1 MKRTL
6 ITLTITSLLATTAL
20 ADPIH
25 DAAYDG
31 DLAGVQ
37 AELDKGAD
45 VNAKL
50 ENADLLRKHVGKGYT
65 PLHNAAIKGRE
76 EIAELLIAAG
86 ADVNAK
92 GVDEWTPLHWAARKG
107 REGVTEL
114 LITKGAVVNSKA
126 NDGKT
131 PLDWAIQKSRI
142 ETADILRK
150 HGGKTAEE
158 LEKFFHAIGDG
169 DLEAVNKA
177 ISDGFD
183 FNNAIYEGH
192 TPLHMAVDWGYKEIV
207 ELLLVNGAD
216 VNVKDEFGDTP
227 LDWSIGLDQKEI
239 ADLLRKHGGNTSEE
253 LALMPRLV
261 QHGRFAFSF
270 IAKEGKVYDVQD
282 SFDLLNWEVIKTY
295 TGTGASVRFD
305 EERDHDPPQIFYRV
319 KLVE

>member
-6 ITLTITSLLATTAL
+6 LTLMITSLLATTAL

-131 PLDWAIQKSRI
+131 PLDWAIQKSRT

-158 LEKFFHAIGDG
+158 LENFFHAIEDG

-183 FNNAIYEGH
+183 FNNAIYEGQ
-192 TPLHMAVDWGYKEIV
+192 TPLHMAVDWGHKKIV
-207 ELLLVNGAD
+207 ELLLVNGVD
-216 VNVKDEFGDTP
+216 VNAKDEFGDTP
-227 LDWSIGLDQKEI
+227 LDWADGEI
-239 ADLLRKHGGNTSEE
+239 ADLLRKHGGNTGEE
-253 LALMPRLV
+253 LTLMPFLDYGKDQLV
-261 QHGRFAFSF
+261 
-270 IAKEGKVYDVQD
+270 IDGKVGLKFEVLY
-282 SFDLLNWEVIKTY
+282 SSDLKEWQVLDTVTIE
-295 TGTGASVRFD
+295 AS
-305 EERDHDPPQIFYRV
+305 PQIYVDKTTEEQPIRFYRV

>member
-6 ITLTITSLLATTAL
+6 LTFVVTSLLATTAF

-31 DLAGVQ
+31 DLAGVK

-131 PLDWAIQKSRI
+131 PLDWAIQKSRT

-158 LEKFFHAIGDG
+158 LEEIFHVIEDG

-183 FNNAIYEGH
+183 FNNAIYEGQ
-192 TPLHMAVDWGYKEIV
+192 TPLHMAVDWGHKKIV
-207 ELLLVNGAD
+207 ELLLVNGVD
-216 VNVKDEFGDTP
+216 VNAKDEFGDTP
-227 LDWSIGLDQKEI
+227 LDWADGEI
-239 ADLLRKHGGNTSEE
+239 ADLLRKHGGNTGEE
-253 LALMPRLV
+253 LTLMPFLDYGKDQLV
-261 QHGRFAFSF
+261 
-270 IAKEGKVYDVQD
+270 IDGKVGLKFEVLY
-282 SFDLLNWEVIKTY
+282 SSDLKEWQVLDTVTIE
-295 TGTGASVRFD
+295 AS
-305 EERDHDPPQIFYRV
+305 PQIYVDKTTEEQPIRFYRV

>member
-1 MKRTL
+1 M
-6 ITLTITSLLATTAL
+6 ITSLLATTAL

-131 PLDWAIQKSRI
+131 PLDWAIQKSRT

-158 LEKFFHAIGDG
+158 LEIFFHAIEDG

-183 FNNAIYEGH
+183 FNNAIYEGQ
-192 TPLHMAVDWGYKEIV
+192 TPLHMGVDWGHKKIV
-207 ELLLVNGAD
+207 ELLLVNGVD
-216 VNVKDEFGDTP
+216 VNAKDEFGDTP
-227 LDWSIGLDQKEI
+227 LDWADGEI
-239 ADLLRKHGGNTSEE
+239 ADLLRKHGGNTGEE
-253 LALMPRLV
+253 LTLMPFLDYGKDQLV
-261 QHGRFAFSF
+261 
-270 IAKEGKVYDVQD
+270 IDGKVGLKFEVLY
-282 SFDLLNWEVIKTY
+282 SSDLKEWQVLDTVTIE
-295 TGTGASVRFD
+295 AS
-305 EERDHDPPQIFYRV
+305 PQIYVDKTTEEQPIRFYRV

>member
-1 MKRTL
+1 M
-6 ITLTITSLLATTAL
+6 
-20 ADPIH
+20 
-25 DAAYDG
+25 
-31 DLAGVQ
+31 
-37 AELDKGAD
+37 
-45 VNAKL
+45 
-50 ENADLLRKHVGKGYT
+50 
-65 PLHNAAIKGRE
+65 HNAAIKGRE

-131 PLDWAIQKSRI
+131 PLDWAIQKSRT

-158 LEKFFHAIGDG
+158 LENFFHAIGDG

-207 ELLLVNGAD
+207 ELLLVNGVD
-216 VNVKDEFGDTP
+216 VNAKDEFGDTP
-227 LDWSIGLDQKEI
+227 LDWADGEI
-239 ADLLRKHGGNTSEE
+239 ADLLRKHGGNTGEE
-253 LALMPRLV
+253 LTLMPFLDYGKDQLV
-261 QHGRFAFSF
+261 
-270 IAKEGKVYDVQD
+270 IDGKVGLKFKVLYSSAMKEWQVLDTVTI
-282 SFDLLNWEVIKTY
+282 E
-295 TGTGASVRFD
+295 AS
-305 EERDHDPPQIFYRV
+305 PQIYVDKTTEEQPIRFYRV

>member
-1 MKRTL
+1 M
-6 ITLTITSLLATTAL
+6 ITSLLATTAL

-158 LEKFFHAIGDG
+158 LEIFFHAIGDG

-216 VNVKDEFGDTP
+216 VNAKDEFGDTP
-227 LDWSIGLDQKEI
+227 LDWAATIL
-239 ADLLRKHGGNTSEE
+239 
-253 LALMPRLV
+253 
-261 QHGRFAFSF
+261 SF
-270 IAKEGKVYDVQD
+270 FKQNY
-282 SFDLLNWEVIKTY
+282 
-295 TGTGASVRFD
+295 
-305 EERDHDPPQIFYRV
+305 
-319 KLVE
+319 

>member
-6 ITLTITSLLATTAL
+6 LTLMITSLLATTAL

-131 PLDWAIQKSRI
+131 PLDWAIEKNRT
-142 ETADILRK
+142 ET
-150 HGGKTAEE
+150 
-158 LEKFFHAIGDG
+158 
-169 DLEAVNKA
+169 
-177 ISDGFD
+177 
-183 FNNAIYEGH
+183 
-192 TPLHMAVDWGYKEIV
+192 
-207 ELLLVNGAD
+207 
-216 VNVKDEFGDTP
+216 
-227 LDWSIGLDQKEI
+227 
-239 ADLLRKHGGNTSEE
+239 ADLLRKHGGKTGDE
-253 LALMPRLV
+253 LALMPHLV
-261 QHGRFAFSF
+261 YAKGPFGVSF
-270 IAKEGKVYDVQD
+270 TAKDGETYVVEVTQD
-282 SFDLLNWEVIKTY
+282 LKQWGELETIE
-295 TGTGASVRFD
+295 GTGKQVKFT
-305 EERDHDPPQIFYRV
+305 DPRQPLVPFKRNFYRV